1 VPVGYQRFWT
11 PPPPTESSISIV
23 SF

>member
-1 VPVGYQRFWT
+1 VPAGYQRFWT